1 MRRSLLLLLFVIPV
15 VLTACAPGTAP
26 RVLAPTFTVLT
37 DGTGFQYV
45 DPPGVGDGA
54 AVFDVHLRAT
64 NPNPVGITLTSLDGD
79 FYLGGHRA
87 AATTFR
93 KGIDL
98 PARGSSDLTLEVR
111 VPLTQ
116 APALVQTLAGLV
128 GGASTS
134 YRVDATVGVRI
145 LGTTQRFPTV
155 TLARGTARWS
165 LSWYAPEIRLADS
178 GTTLRVDGLTHAV
191 LELPAT
197 LHNPARLGYVVE
209 APTVQL
215 ALNGVHVAT
224 LRLSRIAAPAGETV
238 PVTLSFS
245 FNPLQLGPAI
255 ASQVTAVAGGVG
267 NLSFRVSGPLSLQ
280 APGIASHSYGAT
292 ALLSGTVR

>member
-1 MRRSLLLLLFVIPV
+1 MRRSWLLLLFVIPV

-26 RVLAPTFTVLT
+26 RVLAPTFTVLSN
-37 DGTGFQYV
+37 GTGFQYV
-45 DPPGVGDGA
+45 DPPGVGAGA

-64 NPNPVGITLTSLDGD
+64 NPNPVGITLASLDGD

-87 AATTFR
+87 AATSFR
-93 KGIDL
+93 KGVDL
-98 PARGSSDLTLEVR
+98 PAQGSSDLTLRVR
-111 VPLTQ
+111 VPLAQ
-116 APALVQTLAGLV
+116 APALVRTVADLL
-128 GGASTS
+128 GGASTR
-134 YRVDATVGVRI
+134 YRVDATVGIRV
-145 LGTTQRFPTV
+145 LGTVETFPTV

-165 LSWYAPEIRLADS
+165 LNWYAPQLSLADS
-178 GTTLRVDGLTHAV
+178 GATLRVDGLTHAV

-215 ALNGVHVAT
+215 ALNGVDVAT

-255 ASQVTAVAGGVG
+255 AAQVTAVASGVG
-267 NLSFRVSGPLSLQ
+267 NLTFRVSGPLSLQ
-280 APGIASHSYGAT
+280 APGIASHRYGAA
-292 ALLSGTVR
+292 ALLSGSVH